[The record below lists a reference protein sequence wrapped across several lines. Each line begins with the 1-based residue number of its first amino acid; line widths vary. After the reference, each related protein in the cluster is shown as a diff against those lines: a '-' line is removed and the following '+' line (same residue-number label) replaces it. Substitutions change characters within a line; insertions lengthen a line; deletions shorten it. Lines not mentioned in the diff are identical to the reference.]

1 MAETA
6 FVNVDKASGGSGR
19 DGTDAVP
26 AWQLFALAGLL
37 GATFLTFM
45 SRGQSAAAI
54 LLLSLTVFA
63 AAAVGIA
70 ALRTLTP
77 LAGGE
82 REASRPLG
90 RVLGGRTRAALER
103 EKALTLRAIKEL
115 EFDRAM
121 GKVSDADFLEM
132 TGRLRVRAASLIQR
146 LDDGRSYREQ
156 IDQELARRIGPVA
169 AGSAGAPAPGAGG
182 TVAAARATEP
192 CAGCGTANDQDA
204 RFCKQCGASLA
215 RPSASPS

>member
-1 MAETA
+1 MTL
-6 FVNVDKASGGSGR
+6 DKASGGSAG
-19 DGTDAVP
+19 GGADAVP

-45 SRGQSAAAI
+45 SRGQSAPAI

-77 LAGGE
+77 LAEGE
-82 REASRPLG
+82 TEGSAPLG

-121 GKVSDADFLEM
+121 GKVSDTDFMEM
-132 TGRLRVRAASLIQR
+132 AGRLRSRAAGLIKR
-146 LDDGRSYREQ
+146 LDDGQSYREQ
-156 IDQELARRIGPVA
+156 IEQELARRIGPATGAVH
-169 AGSAGAPAPGAGG
+169 GAPASPPE
-182 TVAAARATEP
+182 TVPAAEP
-192 CAGCGTANDQDA
+192 CAACGTTTDPDA

-215 RPSASPS
+215 RTSSAES